1 MHAFTS
7 IGLRDDIARAMAALG
22 FTEPTEIQ
30 AKAAGPI
37 LSGASLFLSSAT
49 GTGKT
54 FAYMAPVFS
63 TIDAGSNELSA
74 VFVAPTHDLAAQLY
88 REAERLAAAAG
99 SGLRVAQALGSMPL
113 KRQLERLADKP
124 QVVIGSAGRIRDL
137 IAQRELDARALRYI
151 VLDEGD
157 RLFEKEAI
165 DITASLLDSLPDAC
179 ARLIVSATIADR
191 TVERSKRW
199 FSGAERLALDSA
211 EALRGSIE
219 HWCFHASPR
228 DKTDFVRRFEAA
240 VRPSRCLIFASSNAA
255 LFNLARKMEHY
266 GIDFELLKSD
276 KSGNERR
283 DAVGRFASG
292 QVRWLLTTDLGARG
306 LDIADVSHV
315 MSFDLP
321 EEPSIYV
328 HRAGRT
334 GRAGKSGI
342 SIAVADLVELKR
354 ASKIAVRYG
363 FPFMCKILEAG
374 RAHDIEPENF
384 FAIAEEEEAART
396 NVKLEAPKAGS
407 QRRASRVAGS
417 PRPSERPR
425 ARTAD
430 PMEYRGRAPSKP
442 DAGGRGPRR
451 YADRPVQASP
461 EGQAQGGEPKD
472 KGRDA
477 SAKRRATSPQRRA
490 QGKPANAPDGAAG
503 QQGKA
508 GPSSHR
514 RARARKN
521 RGGEPKPG
529 ASSQASPGGDS

>member
-1 MHAFTS
+1 
-7 IGLRDDIARAMAALG
+7 MAVLG
-22 FTEPTEIQ
+22 FSEPTEIQ

-63 TIDAGSNELSA
+63 TIDTNSSELAA
-74 VFVAPTHDLAAQLY
+74 VFVAPTHDLAAQLF

-113 KRQLERLADKP
+113 KRQLERLAQKP
-124 QVVIGSAGRIRDL
+124 QVVVGSAGRIRDL

-165 DITASLLDSLPDAC
+165 DITAALLDTLPDAC

-199 FSGAERLALDSA
+199 FAGAERLALDSA
-211 EALRGSIE
+211 EVLRDSIE
-219 HWCFHASPR
+219 HWCFHAGPR
-228 DKTDFVRRFEAA
+228 EKTDFVRRFEAA

-354 ASKIAVRYG
+354 ASKIAIRYG

-384 FAIAEEEEAART
+384 FALAEEEEAART
-396 NVKLEAPKAGS
+396 NVKLEAPKAGA
-407 QRRASRVAGS
+407 QRRAARVAGA

-425 ARTAD
+425 ARPAE
-430 PMEYRGRAPSKP
+430 PAEYRGQ
-442 DAGGRGPRR
+442 RR
-451 YADRPVQASP
+451 YVEKPVQAAP
-461 EGQAQGGEPKD
+461 EGQGQGPDGEARGKGKD
-472 KGRDA
+472 AAG
-477 SAKRRATSPQRRA
+477 KRRAGAPQRRA
-490 QGKPANAPDGAAG
+490 SGKQANANDNAAG
-503 QQGKA
+503 QGKA
-508 GPSSHR
+508 GSSGR
-514 RARARKN
+514 RRTRAHKN
-521 RGGEPKPG
+521 RGGDPKPG
-529 ASSQASPGGDS
+529 SSSQPPHGDGA